1 MSGLMTVIVYELAD
15 IRVELAKRTR
25 KRDDY
30 SRQRVI
36 TLIKQHLPMVK
47 KTGGQYFLTDAEL
60 DELASRV
67 QVNKR
72 PKNY

>member
-1 MSGLMTVIVYELAD
+1 MPRLMTVIVYELSD
-15 IRVELAKRTR
+15 IRVELAKRTK
-25 KRDDY
+25 KRDRY

-36 TLIKQHLPMVK
+36 TLIKKHLPMVK

-60 DELASRV
+60 EDLANRV
-67 QVNKR
+67 QVNRR

>member
-1 MSGLMTVIVYELAD
+1 MAVMVYELAD

-25 KRDDY
+25 KRDAY
-30 SRQRVI
+30 SRQRVN
-36 TLIKQHLPMVK
+36 TLIKQHLPWIK

-60 DELASRV
+60 DELANRV

-72 PKNY
+72 PRNY

>member
-1 MSGLMTVIVYELAD
+1 MMTVIVYELAD

-30 SRQRVI
+30 SRQRVN

-72 PKNY
+72 PRNY